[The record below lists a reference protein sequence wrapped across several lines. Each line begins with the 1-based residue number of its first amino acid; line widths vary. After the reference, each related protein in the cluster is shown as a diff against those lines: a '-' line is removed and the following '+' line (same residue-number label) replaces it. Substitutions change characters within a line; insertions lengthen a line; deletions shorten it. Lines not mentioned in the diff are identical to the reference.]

1 MLKILSGKIHF
12 VHTGVSIISKLN
24 CIDISFI
31 ETTKV
36 KLINLKDKDIKQYIL
51 DSKPYDKSGSYGI
64 QDWFAACI
72 QSINGCFYNVMGL
85 PLAKFYEEFLSSINT
100 Q

>member
-1 MLKILSGKIHF
+1 MLKILSGRIHF
-12 VHTGVSIISKLN
+12 VYTGVSIISKLN

-36 KLINLKDKDIKQYIL
+36 KFINLRDKDIKQYIV

-64 QDWFAACI
+64 QDKNFI
-72 QSINGCFYNVMGL
+72 FVDYIIGNYENVIGL
-85 PLAKFYEEFLSSINT
+85 PISKLYKFLLELKVIK
-100 Q
+100 